1 MFYTLDE
8 ECDIV
13 LWSFQIT
20 QGNNGTTKIFKNLA
34 TNIAAITHQVLV
46 YCSLWSEVVSAMTYG
61 LPPSPPDP
69 PRLVKA
75 GTQSLHLTWE
85 PQPNDQKASND
96 STSPSKP
103 ILRYQLEM
111 QEGEARQ
118 QFKVISDGDV
128 TQFVVEGL
136 RRCSLYRFRLAASNA
151 DGMSNW
157 SDVVAFRTAPD
168 IPSAPKGLKV

>member
-1 MFYTLDE
+1 M
-8 ECDIV
+8 I
-13 LWSFQIT
+13 
-20 QGNNGTTKIFKNLA
+20 KK
-34 TNIAAITHQVLV
+34 
-46 YCSLWSEVVSAMTYG
+46 
-61 LPPSPPDP
+61 P
-69 PRLVKA
+69 
-75 GTQSLHLTWE
+75 
-85 PQPNDQKASND
+85 ND